1 MELQVSGYAPP
12 ITQTQWNFDSLVMHH
27 QPHRYNGITIIW
39 LCTTTTTDTIE
50 FSTFWLCTTNHTDTL
65 EFHPI
70 WLCTTNP
77 TDTMELQLYGYA
89 LLTTQIQWN
98 FDSLVM
104 HH

>member
-1 MELQVSGYAPP
+1 MELQLSGYAQP
-12 ITQTQWNFDSLVMHH
+12 ITQTQWNFDYLVMHL

-39 LCTTTTTDTIE
+39 LCTTNNTDTME
-50 FSTFWLCTTNHTDTL
+50 CSTFWLCTTNHTDTI
-65 EFHPI
+65 EFQSPGYAPP
-70 WLCTTNP
+70 TP
-77 TDTMELQLYGYA
+77 TDAIELQVSGYA

>member
-1 MELQVSGYAPP
+1 MELQLIGYAQP
-12 ITQTQWNFDSLVMHH
+12 ITQTQWNVDSLVMRH

-39 LCTTTTTDTIE
+39 LCTINNKKYNGS
-50 FSTFWLCTTNHTDTL
+50 STVWLCTTNY
-65 EFHPI
+65 
-70 WLCTTNP
+70 

-89 LLTTQIQWN
+89 PLTTRN